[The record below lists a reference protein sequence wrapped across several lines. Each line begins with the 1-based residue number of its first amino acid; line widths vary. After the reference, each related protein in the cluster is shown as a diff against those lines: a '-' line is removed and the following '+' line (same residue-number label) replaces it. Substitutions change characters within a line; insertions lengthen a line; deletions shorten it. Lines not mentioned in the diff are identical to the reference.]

1 MFGSGGLT
9 SEESQRLERI
19 EQKLDRL
26 LRIFDEAGASAPSSP
41 SDSALAA
48 AWDLADQGQLIAAV
62 KEYRDKTGCGLK
74 EAKDAVEAYIASR
87 GKR

>member
-1 MFGSGGLT
+1 MFGSGGLN

-26 LRIFDEAGASAPSSP
+26 LRIFDELGTTTTSAPT
-41 SDSALAA
+41 DSALAA
-48 AWDLADQGQLIAAV
+48 AWELANQGQLIAAV
-62 KEYRDKTGCGLK
+62 KEFRDKTGCELK